1 LDIYGERICAWQRH
15 RRRVRASDV
24 AQASGAALGGDAA
37 AARFQ
42 EETLRAKPAS
52 NCEVR
57 EGKETFR
64 WDGAVAISPWFVR
77 FL

>member
-1 LDIYGERICAWQRH
+1 
-15 RRRVRASDV
+15 V